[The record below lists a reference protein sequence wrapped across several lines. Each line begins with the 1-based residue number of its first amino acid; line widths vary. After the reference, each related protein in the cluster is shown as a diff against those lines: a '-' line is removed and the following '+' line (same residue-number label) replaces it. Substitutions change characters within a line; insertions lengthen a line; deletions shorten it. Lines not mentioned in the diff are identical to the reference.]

1 MNPSSYDAIVVG
13 TGQAAPALAVRLAKS
28 GLKTAIVE
36 RGPLGGTCVN
46 NGCTPT
52 KALVASARVAWLARR
67 AADFGVR
74 LAGPVEIDYAAVLA
88 RTMGIVQQSRDGL
101 GQWFEGTDHLTLVR
115 GEARFVSADTLQ
127 VGDATLQ
134 APKIFLNVGA
144 RPIVPDWIA
153 GAGVPFMTSETIL
166 ANPEFPSHL
175 VILGGGYIALEYA
188 QVYRRFGCAVTVIEH
203 GDRFLPREDRDVAD
217 AVRAVLEREGIAI
230 RTGTDASAL
239 TSGAEGHGIRLAV
252 STKDGKTGHIEG
264 SHLLVAIGRRPNT
277 EALDLANAGVEC
289 DAHGMIRVDDQ
300 LRTNVP
306 GIWAL
311 GDVNGRGAFTHT
323 SYNDFEIV
331 AANLLDD
338 DSRRV
343 SDRIAVYALFTD
355 PPLARIGI
363 NKDAARQL
371 VAGGRRVKLG
381 RLPMTRV
388 GRARERGETD
398 GFMEALIDAD
408 TNRILGATLLGIEG
422 DEAIHCLLDVMA
434 AGLPYTA
441 VSRTMHIHPT
451 VSELIPTM
459 LQSLRPLD

>member
-1 MNPSSYDAIVVG
+1 MTSSAFDAIVVG
-13 TGQAAPALAVRLAKS
+13 SGQAGPSLAVRLAQG
-28 GLKTAIVE
+28 GLKTALVE
-36 RGPLGGTCVN
+36 RGELGGTCVN

-52 KALVASARVAWLARR
+52 KALVASARVAYLARR

-74 LAGPVEIDYAAVLA
+74 IGGAIEIDYDAVRA
-88 RTMGIVQQSRDGL
+88 RTLAIVQGSRDGL
-101 GQWFEGTDHLTLVR
+101 GHWIEGTKNLALVH
-115 GEARFVSADTLQ
+115 GEARFTSADTLQ
-127 VGDATLQ
+127 LADGRTLQ
-134 APKIFLNVGA
+134 APKIFLNVGD
-144 RPIVPDWIA
+144 RPIVPDWIV
-153 GAGVPFMTSETIL
+153 GAGVPFVTSETIL
-166 ANPEFPSHL
+166 ANERMPSHL

-188 QVYRRFGCAVTVIEH
+188 QIYRRFGCAVTVIEH
-203 GDRFLPREDRDVAD
+203 GERFLPREDEDVAV
-217 AVRAVLEREGIAI
+217 AVRQVLEREGIAI

-239 TSGAEGHGIRLAV
+239 TAGDGGRGIALKVA
-252 STKDGKTGHIEG
+252 GKSAGEERIEG
-264 SHLLVAIGRRPNT
+264 SHLLVAIGRRPNV
-277 EALDLANAGVEC
+277 EALALANAGVAC
-289 DAHGMIRVDDQ
+289 AANGTIRVDDQ
-300 LRTNVP
+300 LRSSVP

-323 SYNDFEIV
+323 SYNDYEIV

-338 DSRRV
+338 DPRRV
-343 SDRIAVYALFTD
+343 SDRIPAYALFVD

-363 NKDAARQL
+363 NKSAARQSGKRVL
-371 VAGGRRVKLG
+371 VG

-398 GFMEALIDAD
+398 GFMEALVDAD
-408 TNRILGATLLGIEG
+408 TNRILGATIFGIEG

-459 LQSLRPLD
+459 LQSLKPLA